1 MRLPFLLIAIFFCA
15 SAQTQELF
23 NFERQS
29 MALEKIKKIVVSE
42 NVTRFA
48 DNSST
53 VITTTCSSRNES
65 IVATDPSSQENMRVR
80 LTTYTSTGSSK
91 TVIVLPP
98 TGGVNKLDYKYAEEI
113 CKKGMNAII
122 LLTWEGDDIKEVD
135 PGMHDRNALRAIV
148 SVRSLINSID
158 KKQKLGIFGT
168 SVGGILGSLVI
179 GLEPRLE
186 TGLFLVA
193 GAGMSKIM
201 VTSDEKTLT
210 GLRDLRMKHYN
221 LKSEGDYWELLDKN
235 VFIDPLD
242 FVNYSGT
249 KKVNFIVSDYDT
261 TVSTESQYDLVN
273 VWGGDHLIFKK
284 APFLFNHFAAIL
296 HSSVWWTQ
304 DIVDFFETNM

>member
-1 MRLPFLLIAIFFCA
+1 MRLITFAMTLSLCV
-15 SAQTQELF
+15 SAQAQQLF
-23 NFERQS
+23 NLERQAQ
-29 MALEKIKKIVVSE
+29 ALDKINKIVVSSD
-42 NVTRFA
+42 VKRQM
-48 DNSST
+48 DSSDT
-53 VITTTCSSRNES
+53 VITTNCSSRNES
-65 IVATDPSSQENMRVR
+65 IMAIDPNSQQSMRVQ
-80 LTTYTSTGSSK
+80 LLTYTSSSSLK
-91 TVIVLPP
+91 TIIVLPP
-98 TGGVNKLDYKYAEEI
+98 TGGVNKLDYKYAEEL
-113 CKKGMNAII
+113 CKNGMNAII
-122 LLTWEGDDIKEVD
+122 LLAWQGDDIKEVD

-148 SVRSLINSID
+148 SIRSLINSID
-158 KKQKLGIFGT
+158 QKQKLGIFGT
-168 SVGGILGSLVI
+168 SVGGILGALVI

-249 KKVNFIVSDYDT
+249 KKVSFIVSDYDT
-261 TVSTESQYDLVN
+261 TVSTESQYDLVQ
-273 VWGGDHLIFKK
+273 VWGGDHLIFKQ

-304 DIVDFFETNM
+304 DIVDYFKNN